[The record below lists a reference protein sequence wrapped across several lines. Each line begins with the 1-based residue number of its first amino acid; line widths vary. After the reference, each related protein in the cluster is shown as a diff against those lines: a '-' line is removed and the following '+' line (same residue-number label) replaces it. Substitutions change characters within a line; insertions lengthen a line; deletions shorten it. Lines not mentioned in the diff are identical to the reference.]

1 MPCNFKQNSILA
13 DCSTEDSSETH
24 VDQETGGNGKYLYR
38 LWIREYFRSQVRKFS
53 VLLSGGNELSSSP
66 EWAQQFPIVQV
77 WVLGF
82 LTGLLAQQ
90 SQAVSLEVC
99 GLESVICS
107 PSEVHPGI
115 DERKLVPDER
125 DLTAKQKAE
134 LILFHVIP
142 TVITAGIAQGTETSH
157 QSLSQLQYPTF
168 CISF

>member
-1 MPCNFKQNSILA
+1 MDQGVFQKPSEKVQCAS
-13 DCSTEDSSETH
+13 CS
-24 VDQETGGNGKYLYR
+24 GK
-38 LWIREYFRSQVRKFS
+38 
-53 VLLSGGNELSSSP
+53 ELSSSP

-90 SQAVSLEVC
+90 SQAISLEVC
-99 GLESVICS
+99 VLEPVICS

-125 DLTAKQKAE
+125 NLTGKQKAE
-134 LILFHVIP
+134 LILSHVVPI
-142 TVITAGIAQGTETSH
+142 VITAGIAQETETSH

>member
-1 MPCNFKQNSILA
+1 MASWLIAAQRIHLKHMLIRKLEEMANTCTDFGSGRISEAKRESSVYCFQGERTQFFPRMGSA
-13 DCSTEDSSETH
+13 VPYSTS
-24 VDQETGGNGKYLYR
+24 
-38 LWIREYFRSQVRKFS
+38 
-53 VLLSGGNELSSSP
+53 LS
-66 EWAQQFPIVQV
+66 ARVY
-77 WVLGF
+77 LGF

-99 GLESVICS
+99 GLEPVICS

-134 LILFHVIP
+134 LILSHVVPI
-142 TVITAGIAQGTETSH
+142 VITAGIAQGTETSH